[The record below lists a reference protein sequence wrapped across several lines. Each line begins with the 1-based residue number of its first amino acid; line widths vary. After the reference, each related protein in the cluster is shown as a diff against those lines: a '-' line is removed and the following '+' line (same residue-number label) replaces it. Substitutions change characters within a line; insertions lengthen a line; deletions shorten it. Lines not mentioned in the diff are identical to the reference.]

1 MWFDLKAV
9 IWICAIASL
18 ALLWWQNL
26 KMREIALVAVKRF
39 CNREG
44 LQLLD
49 QSVALKG
56 MSFTRDQH
64 SGRVVLRRA
73 YKFEFTSTGEERYS
87 GTVEMHGQR
96 FKGIETEPYRIP
108 E

>member
-1 MWFDLKAV
+1 MWFDLKAL
-9 IWICAIASL
+9 IWISALGLI

-26 KMREIALVAVKRF
+26 KVREMALVAVKRY
-39 CNREG
+39 CHKEA

-49 QSVALKG
+49 QSIALKAIR
-56 MSFTRDQH
+56 FKRDTH
-64 SGRVVLRRA
+64 TGRLVLQRR

-87 GTVEMHGQR
+87 GTIEMHGQR
-96 FKGIETEPYRIP
+96 FKGIETEPYRVP